1 MSVFS
6 RVGTGQPCRPFVSGK
21 SQIWVAAAEGNG
33 VQSVRSCLSFRVC
46 SYLCIGQIGAVSN
59 QELLA
64 GLMSGLGGG
73 MPAPCPAAAVNFSP
87 LAVPLE
93 QHSSKAPAV
102 RGAEA
107 LRHWQQS
114 VYSDAVCGTELV
126 SEEESEER
134 KGEECSGLFLPH
146 TQGPHLFMQVSL
158 AEWNAFHWSIFPTY
172 WQPLH
177 SDCLF
182 YHMPWSQAP
191 R

>member
-73 MPAPCPAAAVNFSP
+73 DA
-87 LAVPLE
+87 
-93 QHSSKAPAV
+93 SSLP
-102 RGAEA
+102 
-107 LRHWQQS
+107 S
-114 VYSDAVCGTELV
+114 
-126 SEEESEER
+126 
-134 KGEECSGLFLPH
+134 CS
-146 TQGPHLFMQVSL
+146 
-158 AEWNAFHWSIFPTY
+158 
-172 WQPLH
+172 
-177 SDCLF
+177 C
-182 YHMPWSQAP
+182 
-191 R
+191 